1 MYLPDFHIVK
11 IPFSLWLSITKILNI
26 LFSNSLS
33 SNEVSIHRCIFPESV
48 VTMVVVKMMT
58 LHFSSS
64 LYTHYLTYLCK
75 EKLSPLSFLLKYQY
89 GLSNFLKMHYLSFTP
104 IIIHSDIVIVPNL
117 TIKSPFRLVFLI
129 SYWALP
135 PTHFFWSSLEGG
147 SGSFCT
153 FPAQDQQSL
162 ISPKGSDFF
171 QWGTVFRNQNLG
183 TSYVYYYGDVI
194 ASRWG

>member
-1 MYLPDFHIVK
+1 MDSV
-11 IPFSLWLSITKILNI
+11 
-26 LFSNSLS
+26 
-33 SNEVSIHRCIFPESV
+33 IF
-48 VTMVVVKMMT
+48 K
-58 LHFSSS
+58 
-64 LYTHYLTYLCK
+64 
-75 EKLSPLSFLLKYQY
+75 
-89 GLSNFLKMHYLSFTP
+89 KMHYLSFTP

-194 ASRWG
+194 ASRVGVALLLVLFSAHTYIYKIMSTYWHL